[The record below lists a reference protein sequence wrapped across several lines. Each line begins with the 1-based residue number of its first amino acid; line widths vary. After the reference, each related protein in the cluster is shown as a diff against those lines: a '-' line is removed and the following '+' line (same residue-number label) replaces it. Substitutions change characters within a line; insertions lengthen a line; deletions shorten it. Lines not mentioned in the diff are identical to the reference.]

1 MKFALELALQKLEIE
16 VQLGH
21 LTLII
26 GIDLFQLNG
35 HGIRF
40 DLDVPCLLG
49 GFEMGLQLFDLL
61 I

>member
-49 GFEMGLQLFDLL
+49 GF
-61 I
+61 